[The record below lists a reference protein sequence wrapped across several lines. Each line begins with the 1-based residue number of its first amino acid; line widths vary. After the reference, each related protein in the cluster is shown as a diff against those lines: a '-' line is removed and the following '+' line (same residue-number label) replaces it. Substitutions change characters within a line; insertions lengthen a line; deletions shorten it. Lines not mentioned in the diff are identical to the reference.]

1 MDSLYRILAMPLNW
15 FYNISGNYVIAM
27 ILYGLLIKLVLFP
40 FGVKQQK
47 SMLKQASMRP
57 KEMAIRKRYA
67 GRDDKKTQMKM
78 QEELQ
83 KLYQSEGYNPMSG
96 CGPALIQLPVIW
108 ILYRIVYGPMLYILG
123 IGKEVCQNMAN
134 YAGEIAGRSFNYKDQ
149 LQWMDVVAKNFDDF
163 KQNVA
168 GFSDHFASEADF
180 TNFVDKFKI
189 FGIDLTQKPQQ
200 VFGEWTGAAIAIVAI
215 PVLVFLAQYISM
227 KVTRKMSYQAVQ
239 DMQNAAS
246 MKILDIGMPLMTLYM
261 AFIFPALLGIY
272 WIENSLL
279 AMVQQIILKK
289 MYPIPVFTEEDYKKA
304 EKELAGK
311 RKAAKKAGGSVK
323 KHNPNSL
330 HHIDDDD
337 EDEPEG
343 NAKEN
348 KTQSKEAGSQA
359 KKKKNSLIE
368 PAPIKDEP
376 ADEKQEKPSENEIDE
391 A

>member
-1 MDSLYRILAMPLNW
+1 LDTLYQILAMPLNW

-67 GRDDKKTQMKM
+67 GRNDKKTQMKM

-149 LQWMDVVAKNFDDF
+149 LQWMDVIAKNFDDF

-168 GFSDHFASEADF
+168 GFSDHFATEADF
-180 TNFVDKFKI
+180 TNFVNKFKV
-189 FGIDLTQKPQQ
+189 FGVDLTQKPQQ
-200 VFGEWTGAAIAIVAI
+200 VFGEWTGTAIAIVAI

-239 DMQNAAS
+239 DAQSAAS

-261 AFIFPALLGIY
+261 AFMFPALLGIY

-289 MYPIPVFTEEDYKKA
+289 IYPIPVFTEEDYKKA

-311 RKAAKKAGGSVK
+311 RKTAKKAGGSVK

-330 HHIDDDD
+330 HHIDD
-337 EDEPEG
+337 EEE
-343 NAKEN
+343 
-348 KTQSKEAGSQA
+348 EATERTPNEE
-359 KKKKNSLIE
+359 KKQDTPKKNKKSALIP
-368 PAPIKDEP
+368 PAEMKEDPGE
-376 ADEKQEKPSENEIDE
+376 ENETETEE

>member
-1 MDSLYRILAMPLNW
+1 MPLNW

-67 GRDDKKTQMKM
+67 GRNDKKTQMKM

-149 LQWMDVVAKNFDDF
+149 LQWMDVIAKNFDDF

-168 GFSDHFASEADF
+168 GFSDHFATEADF
-180 TNFVDKFKI
+180 TNFVNKFKV
-189 FGIDLTQKPQQ
+189 FGVDLTQKPQQ
-200 VFGEWTGAAIAIVAI
+200 VFGEWTGTAIAIVAI

-239 DMQNAAS
+239 DAQSAAS

-261 AFIFPALLGIY
+261 AFMFPALLGIY

-289 MYPIPVFTEEDYKKA
+289 IYPIPVFTEEDYKKA

-311 RKAAKKAGGSVK
+311 RKTAKKAGGSVK

-330 HHIDDDD
+330 HHIDD
-337 EDEPEG
+337 EEE
-343 NAKEN
+343 
-348 KTQSKEAGSQA
+348 EATERTPNEE
-359 KKKKNSLIE
+359 KKQDTPKKNKKSALIP
-368 PAPIKDEP
+368 PAEMKEDPGE
-376 ADEKQEKPSENEIDE
+376 ENETETEE

>member
-1 MDSLYRILAMPLNW
+1 MPLNW

-67 GRDDKKTQMKM
+67 GRNDKKTQMKM

-123 IGKEVCQNMAN
+123 IGKEVCQNMAS

-149 LQWMDVVAKNFDDF
+149 LQWMDIIAKNFDDF

-168 GFSDHFASEADF
+168 GFSDHFATEADF
-180 TNFVDKFKI
+180 TNFVNKFKV
-189 FGIDLTQKPQQ
+189 FGVDLTQKPQQ
-200 VFGEWTGAAIAIVAI
+200 VFGEWTGTAIAIVAI

-239 DMQNAAS
+239 DVQSAAS

-261 AFIFPALLGIY
+261 AFMFPALLGIY

-289 MYPIPVFTEEDYKKA
+289 MYPIPVFTDEDYKKA

-311 RKAAKKAGGSVK
+311 RKTAKKASSSVK

-330 HHIDDDD
+330 HHIDDD
-337 EDEPEG
+337 EDEETPERTPS
-343 NAKEN
+343 E
-348 KTQSKEAGSQA
+348 E
-359 KKKKNSLIE
+359 KKQDTPKKNKKSALIP
-368 PAPIKDEP
+368 PAEMKEDPV
-376 ADEKQEKPSENEIDE
+376 EKKETETDE